1 MPSALRLGT
10 VLGAV
15 VVLTIALAG
24 CKGRTGG
31 VAVTEAPPVGFPGAS
46 GRYTEGDTVYAAFG
60 DSLAA
65 DSLLAD
71 SLAADSTVRT
81 AEAAPDSTPDFR
93 PFWAAFRA
101 AVRSGRRPGVAA
113 LARIGPGGIAPAAW
127 PAAAALL
134 DEPFRTPLL
143 ALDAEAL
150 TREPAPAGGDA
161 RVATVVVGFDAAGA
175 VVPQDEADTDAAVVL
190 RFEIV
195 AVEAGPAWRLVRVDT
210 AG

>member
-1 MPSALRLGT
+1 MRSAACLGAALVL
-10 VLGAV
+10 VLG
-15 VVLTIALAG
+15 G
-24 CKGRTGG
+24 CKGRSGG

-46 GRYTEGDTVYAAFG
+46 GRYTEGDTVYAAFA

-71 SLAADSTVRT
+71 SLAAGSTAGT
-81 AEAAPDSTPDFR
+81 PEAAPDSTPDFR

-101 AVRSGRRPGVAA
+101 AVQSGRRPAVAA
-113 LARIGPGGIAPAAW
+113 LARVGPGGIAPAAW
-127 PAAAALL
+127 PDAASAFL

-150 TREPAPAGGDA
+150 ARDGAA
-161 RVATVVVGFDAAGA
+161 RVATVVVGFDAAGT

-195 AVEAGPAWRLVRVDT
+195 AGEAGAAWRLVRVDT
-210 AG
+210 AV

>member
-10 VLGAV
+10 VLGAAL
-15 VVLTIALAG
+15 VLALAG

-60 DSLAA
+60 DSLA
-65 DSLLAD
+65 AD

-195 AVEAGPAWRLVRVDT
+195 AGEAGPAWRLVRVDT